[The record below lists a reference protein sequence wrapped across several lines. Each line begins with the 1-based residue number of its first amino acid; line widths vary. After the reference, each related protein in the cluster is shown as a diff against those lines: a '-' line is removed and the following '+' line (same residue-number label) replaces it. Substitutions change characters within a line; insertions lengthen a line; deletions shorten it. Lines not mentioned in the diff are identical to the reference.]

1 MFRGRKEN
9 EYNHKKMYT
18 YNEDFDTGV
27 GMKESVRY
35 SLMPGKST
43 AVRCARVASAKSF
56 IL

>member
-27 GMKESVRY
+27 GMKENVKVLSYAREKHCGQ
-35 SLMPGKST
+35 MCKSGQ
-43 AVRCARVASAKSF
+43 R
-56 IL
+56 